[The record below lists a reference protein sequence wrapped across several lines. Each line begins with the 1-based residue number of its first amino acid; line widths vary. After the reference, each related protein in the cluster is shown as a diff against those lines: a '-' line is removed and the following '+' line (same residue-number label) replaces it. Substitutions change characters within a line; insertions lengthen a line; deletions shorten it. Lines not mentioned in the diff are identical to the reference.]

1 MIKGAIFDLDGT
13 LTDSM
18 WIWDT
23 VAIDFMKQ
31 HGFPVPSGLREAVK
45 PLSFLQM
52 VAYYQHDL
60 GIPLSA
66 EEIMN
71 GTNQLVEHRYFYEV
85 PLKAHAGEF
94 LQKLREAG
102 VRCGVATASEK
113 YMVEAAL
120 TRLGIRDYFEFVLTC
135 TELGSGKDEPAIFE
149 EALRRLG
156 TAKDETVVF
165 EDAVHA
171 IRTATKAGFRVVAL
185 YDDSAA
191 EDAEEIK
198 EIADRYCRSF
208 AECEVESL

>member
-1 MIKGAIFDLDGT
+1 MRFRSRRTPENFSKSCARRAFDAA
-13 LTDSM
+13 
-18 WIWDT
+18 WR
-23 VAIDFMKQ
+23 
-31 HGFPVPSGLREAVK
+31 PLRKNTWSK
-45 PLSFLQM
+45 P
-52 VAYYQHDL
+52 
-60 GIPLSA
+60 
-66 EEIMN
+66 
-71 GTNQLVEHRYFYEV
+71 
-85 PLKAHAGEF
+85 
-94 LQKLREAG
+94 
-102 VRCGVATASEK
+102 
-113 YMVEAAL
+113 AL

-171 IRTATKAGFRVVAL
+171 IRTAKKAGFRVVAL

>member
-31 HGFPVPSGLREAVK
+31 HGFPVPPGLREAVK

-66 EEIMN
+66 EEI
-71 GTNQLVEHRYFYEV
+71 

-171 IRTATKAGFRVVAL
+171 IRTAKKAGFRVVAL